1 MPALTFIILP
11 PGVAKLHEILLCLA
25 KFDENISLEASAD
38 HVSIRISVRPSPG
51 LTTPVTSYQSQ
62 HFKDST
68 CFVHT

>member
-1 MPALTFIILP
+1 MPALTFTILP

-38 HVSIRISVRPSPG
+38 HVSIGCVRHPPG

-62 HFKDST
+62 HFEDST